1 MKNLKK
7 FLAVAVSA
15 VIFLCYPTVYAT
27 DNSNVKKVYLGGDAF
42 GVKFYTNGLLVVELE
57 SYFDGAKYIC
67 PASDGGLKVNDIIK
81 EVDNI
86 KVNSNEDLQRTVI
99 NSHGKTI
106 NLKIERN
113 GNILQK
119 KITPY
124 KNTSGMYLIGIWV
137 RDSCAGIGTVTYYDS
152 QNNYFAALGHGICDN
167 DTKALLP
174 LSHGEIVKAEING
187 INKSISGNPGSLS
200 GYFTD
205 NKIGSLN
212 ENTSLGIYGVTNS
225 DFLAD
230 KKEIEIADSNEIS
243 KNKAY
248 IYTTISG
255 SKPQFYEIEI
265 TRICNQ
271 EQNSNENFVLKIT
284 DKKLIDKC
292 GGIVQGM
299 SGSPI
304 IQNNKLIGAVTHVFL
319 NNPTSGYGIFIE
331 NMILA
336 NKQ

>member
-7 FLAVAVSA
+7 FLAVAISTI
-15 VIFLCYPTVYAT
+15 IFLSYPTAYAT
-27 DNSNVKKVYLGGDAF
+27 DNNEAETVYLGGDAF
-42 GVKFYTNGLLVVELE
+42 GVKFYSNGLLVVELE

-67 PASDGGLKVNDIIK
+67 PASDAGLKVNDIIK
-81 EVDNI
+81 EVDNNKLI
-86 KVNSNEDLQRTVI
+86 TNEDLQRAVI
-99 NSHGKTI
+99 NSQGKTI

-124 KNTSGMYLIGIWV
+124 KNTSGMHLIGIWV

-152 QNNYFAALGHGICDN
+152 ENNYFAALGHGICDS

-174 LSHGEIVKAEING
+174 LSHGEIVRAEING
-187 INKSISGNPGSLS
+187 INKSICGNPGSLS
-200 GYFTD
+200 GYFMED
-205 NKIGSLN
+205 EIGSLTK
-212 ENTSLGIYGVTNS
+212 NTPLGIYGVADS
-225 DFLAD
+225 DYVAD
-230 KKEIEIADSNEIS
+230 KKEIKIAKSNEITKS
-243 KNKAY
+243 KAH

-255 SKPQFYEIEI
+255 SEPQFYEIEI
-265 TRICNQ
+265 TRICNLDK
-271 EQNSNENFVLKIT
+271 NSNENFVIRIT
-284 DKKLIDKC
+284 DKELIDKC

-319 NNPTSGYGIFIE
+319 NNPQSGYGVFIE
-331 NMILA
+331 NMIIA
-336 NKQ
+336 I